1 MTVPDQRLT
10 VPETAADITPGWLS
24 DALGA
29 RVTGVTAT
37 RVGSGQIGTCHR
49 LDLEGPGV
57 DAGQAPR
64 RLVAKLAAE
73 DPAARAF
80 LGGVYRTE
88 VLFYRDLAHTVAVR
102 TPRCH
107 HGAMSGDAT
116 TFVLLLDD
124 AAPAEQGDQLTGCT
138 PGQAAAAVDNLAGL
152 HGPRWCDP
160 ALLDVPWLSAVT
172 EEDARTLGEVFAP
185 ATETFIDRF
194 GDAIPAE
201 DARTLRGTA
210 EAIAAWAVARPERFG
225 LVHGDYRL
233 DNLLFP
239 PGDAPGDAAGVLAVD
254 WQTLSIGHPVRDLS
268 YLLGTGLDPA
278 DRAAAE
284 HDLVAR
290 YHAALTGHGVQG
302 YALEDCFDDYR
313 FAALQGPL
321 TTVLGCAYS
330 THRTDRGDA
339 MFLAMARRS
348 CAQIRDLGTLALI

>member
-1 MTVPDQRLT
+1 MTAPEQSLP
-10 VPETAADITPGWLS
+10 VPESAHDITPGWLS
-24 DALGA
+24 AALGA
-29 RVTGVTAT
+29 PVTGVTST

-49 LDLEGPGV
+49 LGLEGPGV
-57 DAGQAPR
+57 DAGEAPR
-64 RLVAKLAAE
+64 ALVAKLAAE

-88 VLFYRDLAHTVAVR
+88 VLFYRDIAHTVAVR

-107 HGAMSGDAT
+107 HGAIGGDAT
-116 TFVLLLDD
+116 TFVLLLED
-124 AAPAEQGDQLTGCT
+124 AAPAVQGDQLTGCT

-160 ALLDVPWLSAVT
+160 ALLDVPWLSALT

-194 GDAIPAE
+194 GDAIPPE
-201 DARTLRGTA
+201 DARTLRDTA
-210 EAIAAWAVARPERFG
+210 AAVEAWAVARPERFG

-239 PGDAPGDAAGVLAVD
+239 PGGAPGVLAVD
-254 WQTLSIGHPVRDLS
+254 WQTVTVGHPVRDLS

-278 DRAAAE
+278 ARAAAE
-284 HDLVAR
+284 HGLVAR

-302 YALEDCFDDYR
+302 YTLEECFDDYR

-330 THRTDRGDA
+330 SHRTDRGDA

-348 CAQIRDLGTLALI
+348 CAQIRDLDTLSLI